1 MTASKRNTF
10 RPVYKV
16 TRVFHPVGQ
25 GAFYSESH
33 SYDDAAPYTVVYDCG
48 TKKDQN
54 WLKSR
59 IAANGIVNPDLMF
72 LSHFHDDHYKG
83 IKFLNPKVI
92 ILPIMKEWDRVIF
105 WIGGRLNHSGFNP
118 NLTVDLQKRFPNS
131 RIIQIQPADEESG
144 YQVNE
149 SVTNIDEIPIPEN
162 VHTVNPP
169 TGNVFPSGTRF
180 NSGAIPDWIY
190 IPVNPCLDR
199 QTVQQFEDLIKA
211 EGLDENKL
219 KALDTQYFNEK
230 KDELKSIYSTIGSPN
245 EYSMAVYSGP
255 SKSELKLVQVDTN
268 LHGYCWCSHF
278 TSDYPYCPFFEFMPA
293 PGCLYLG
300 DMNLNNKLEPLKIIY
315 RYLGNDLQEL
325 IGTIQVPHHGSKD
338 NYNSE
343 LLKIF
348 DLRTN
353 SWTPR
358 NTRNKRVVYVIS
370 VGESNSYG
378 HPNGFVMHELINSGH
393 FLKLVT
399 EDRASDLAERFYFR

>member
-1 MTASKRNTF
+1 M
-10 RPVYKV
+10 YKV
-16 TRVFHPVGQ
+16 TRVFHPAGQ

-33 SYDDAAPYTVVYDCG
+33 SHDDGAPYTVVYDCG

-59 IAANGIVNPDLMF
+59 IAASGIINPDLMF

-105 WIGGRLNHSGFNP
+105 WIGNQLKSSGFNP
-118 NLTVDLQKRFPNS
+118 NLAADLQNRFPNS
-131 RIIQIQPADEESG
+131 RIIQIQPANDETE
-144 YQVNE
+144 YPADA
-149 SVTNIDEIPIPEN
+149 SVTNIDEIPDPEN
-162 VHTVNPP
+162 VDSVN
-169 TGNVFPSGTRF
+169 TTDGNVFPSGTRF
-180 NSGAIPDWIY
+180 NSSAIPDWIY
-190 IPVNPCLDR
+190 IPVNPCLDG

-211 EGLDENKL
+211 YGLDENKL

-230 KDELKSIYSTIGSPN
+230 IDQLKSIYGAIGSPN

-255 SKSELKLVQVDTN
+255 SKSGMNLVHFGTN
-268 LHGYCWCSHF
+268 LCRICLR
-278 TSDYPYCPFFEFMPA
+278 PPFPHICRFYLDARYRFE

-300 DMNLNNKLEPLKIIY
+300 DMNLNNSMDPLMIIY
-315 RYLGNDLQEL
+315 KYLGLDLQEM

-338 NYNSE
+338 NYNTK
-343 LLKIF
+343 LLETY
-348 DLRTN
+348 DLHKN

-358 NTRNKRVVYVIS
+358 HRRVVYVIS
-370 VGESNSYG
+370 VGESNTYG
-378 HPNGFVMHELINSGH
+378 HPDGFVMNEVVSQGH

-399 EDRASDLAERFYFR
+399 EASASDLTEEFVF

>member
-1 MTASKRNTF
+1 M
-10 RPVYKV
+10 YKV

-25 GAFYSESH
+25 GAFYSELH
-33 SYDDAAPYTVVYDCG
+33 SYGDAEPYTVVYDCG

-59 IAANGIVNPDLMF
+59 IDDSGIVNPDLMF

-118 NLTVDLQKRFPNS
+118 NLTADLQKRFPNA
-131 RIIQIQPADEESG
+131 RIIQIQPADEETENPADAP
-144 YQVNE
+144 VI
-149 SVTNIDEIPIPEN
+149 NIDEIPNPEN
-162 VHTVNPP
+162 VDTVNPP
-169 TGNVFPSGTRF
+169 TRNVFPSGTRF

-199 QTVQQFEDLIKA
+199 QTIQQFEDLIKA

-230 KDELKSIYSTIGSPN
+230 IKQLKRIYGAIGSPN
-245 EYSMAVYSGP
+245 EYSMGVYSGP
-255 SKSELKLVQVDTN
+255 SKSGMNLVYFCTN
-268 LHGYCWCSHF
+268 ICRICVCPPFPHVCRF
-278 TSDYPYCPFFEFMPA
+278 YPYDRYRFES
-293 PGCLYLG
+293 GCMYLG
-300 DMNLNNKLEPLKIIY
+300 DMKLNNSLDPLKIIY

-338 NYNSE
+338 NYDSK
-343 LLKIF
+343 LLETY
-348 DLRTN
+348 DLHSN

-358 NTRNKRVVYVIS
+358 TYRIVYVIS
-370 VGESNSYG
+370 VGESNIYG
-378 HPNGFVMHELINSGH
+378 HPNGFVMNELIKPGH
-393 FLKLVT
+393 ILKLVT
-399 EDRASDLAERFYFR
+399 EESTSDLTEVFVFN

>member
-1 MTASKRNTF
+1 MTASKRNNF
-10 RPVYKV
+10 KPVYKV

-33 SYDDAAPYTVVYDCG
+33 SYDDAAQYTVVYDCG

-59 IAANGIVNPDLMF
+59 IADSRIVDPDLMF

-105 WIGGRLNHSGFNP
+105 WIGNQLKSPGFNP
-118 NLTVDLQKRFPNS
+118 NFTADLQNRFPNS
-131 RIIQIQPADEESG
+131 RIIQIQPADDETE
-144 YQVNE
+144 YPADTP
-149 SVTNIDEIPIPEN
+149 VTNIDEIPTPEN
-162 VHTVNPP
+162 THTVNPP
-169 TGNVFPSGTRF
+169 NGIIFPSGTRF
-180 NSGAIPDWIY
+180 NSNAIPDWIY

-211 EGLDENKL
+211 YRLDENKL

-230 KDELKSIYSTIGSPN
+230 IDRLKNIYSAIGSPN

-255 SKSELKLVQVDTN
+255 LKSKLHLVHFDTN
-268 LHGYCWCSHF
+268 LRVNCCCP
-278 TSDYPYCPFFEFMPA
+278 PYTHVLRFCPFLEDIFE
-293 PGCLYLG
+293 PGCMYLG
-300 DMNLNNKLEPLKIIY
+300 DMNLNNSMDPLKIIY
-315 RYLGNDLQEL
+315 RYLGIDLQEM

-338 NYNSE
+338 NYNSK
-343 LLKIF
+343 LLETY
-348 DLRTN
+348 DLHKN

-358 NTRNKRVVYVIS
+358 HRRVVYVIS
-370 VGESNSYG
+370 VGESNTYG
-378 HPNGFVMHELINSGH
+378 HPDGFVMNELINSGH

-399 EDRASDLAERFYFR
+399 EDRTSDFVEVLVFN